1 MSIEKLFIQ
10 KAIADKNYVSF
21 SHEGKA
27 YNHVKPFSISHDVLK
42 CDVGEFEVKELK
54 KITVLKE
61 WF

>member
-10 KAIADKNYVSF
+10 KAIEDRNYIRF
-21 SHEGKA
+21 SREGKA
-27 YNHVKPFSISHDVLK
+27 YNHVKPFSMSDDVLK

-61 WF
+61 